1 MIANVTAPNV
11 RVTFKTRAIHPFHEA
26 EQSTAMAAQLT
37 DAAVRQEEAVL
48 ALSAFVSDDA
58 TGTTG
63 GAIALRQGP
72 LARWA
77 ARFSN
82 RRVHGAR

>member
-1 MIANVTAPNV
+1 
-11 RVTFKTRAIHPFHEA
+11 
-26 EQSTAMAAQLT
+26 MAAQLT
-37 DAAVRQEEAVL
+37 DAAVRPEEAVL

-77 ARFSN
+77 ARFSTVVCMAPGRGRL
-82 RRVHGAR
+82 RRGPA